1 MFFYV
6 RSHNIMLDLEASM
19 IVKFVSRCLPKVTIV
34 QMDVSFILCS
44 FDESQR
50 GVLLVKK

>member
-34 QMDVSFILCS
+34 QMFHLFCVDLMNHREVCCW
-44 FDESQR
+44 
-50 GVLLVKK
+50 